1 MLIKI
6 SVKLCIIN
14 RFFVLFVMKI
24 LHRKDMKYF
33 FAVQVFLQK
42 NNAFFY
48 GIYKNELRIWKIAE
62 NFLNLR
68 YES

>member
-1 MLIKI
+1 
-6 SVKLCIIN
+6 
-14 RFFVLFVMKI
+14 
-24 LHRKDMKYF
+24 MKYF

-42 NNAFFY
+42 NNAIFY
-48 GIYKNELRIWKIAE
+48 GIYKNELRIWRIAE